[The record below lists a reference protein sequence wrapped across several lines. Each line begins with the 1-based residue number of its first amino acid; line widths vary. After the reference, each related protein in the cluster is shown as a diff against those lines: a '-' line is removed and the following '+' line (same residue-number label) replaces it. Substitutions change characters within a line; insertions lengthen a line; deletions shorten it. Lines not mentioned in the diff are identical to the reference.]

1 LTIAADQHDIT
12 VGCHAQAIRPM
23 GFACWRGN
31 GGMPSDQP
39 ITPVRGN
46 GQLFAVVRR
55 LIVNHFLN
63 TIRGAL
69 RQSLVG
75 S

>member
-1 LTIAADQHDIT
+1 
-12 VGCHAQAIRPM
+12 
-23 GFACWRGN
+23 
-31 GGMPSDQP
+31 
-39 ITPVRGN
+39 
-46 GQLFAVVRR
+46 VRR

-69 RQSLVG
+69 GQSLVG